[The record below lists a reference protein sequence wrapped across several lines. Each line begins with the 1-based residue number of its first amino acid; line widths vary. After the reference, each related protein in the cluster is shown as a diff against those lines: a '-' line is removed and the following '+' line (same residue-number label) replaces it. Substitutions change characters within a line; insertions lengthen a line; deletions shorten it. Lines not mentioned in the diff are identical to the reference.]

1 MMPKLIKI
9 ERPRLT
15 AQDWEL
21 GALDMIADLGL
32 AAVAVEPLAKRLG
45 VTKGSFYWHFSSRD
59 ALIEAT
65 LKRWGEDDSSDVISR
80 VQGIS
85 DPRERLRT
93 LFRITSRTV
102 RLHKI
107 YSALIKAVEHES
119 VGPRVEKISE
129 ARLAFLTKLFS
140 DAGLDATAAAHRARL
155 AFAGY
160 VGFLQ
165 MSLQLKMPRLSSGE
179 FDAYVEHVIS
189 TLIPS

>member
-1 MMPKLIKI
+1 MTPKLIKI

-80 VQGIS
+80 VLNLLTGQ
-85 DPRERLRT
+85 T
-93 LFRITSRTV
+93 
-102 RLHKI
+102 
-107 YSALIKAVEHES
+107 
-119 VGPRVEKISE
+119 E
-129 ARLAFLTKLFS
+129 AAPKSF
-140 DAGLDATAAAHRARL
+140 ARAWN
-155 AFAGY
+155 
-160 VGFLQ
+160 
-165 MSLQLKMPRLSSGE
+165 P
-179 FDAYVEHVIS
+179 
-189 TLIPS
+189 